1 MTSPSPTLD
10 DAPQRTIVLNVC
22 FLAIFID
29 GAAVPATAGAV
40 AQMTHAFA
48 LLPREA
54 AWASIAFNVAYN
66 LTVLLSLWL
75 IGQHGKRGYF
85 RGSLL
90 GYATALLVLALAP
103 TAGIAIAARVV
114 EGACLGG
121 LFASAL
127 LTMVGISP
135 AKRLPVVFA
144 LFTLISLAAPA
155 LGPLLAA
162 IVLHASGWR
171 TLFAALALLP
181 LAGGLIA
188 GAYMKDVDPPR
199 PLFFDTASF
208 GSVAIFLL
216 AFYYVT
222 SIGATVGLNDASIA
236 STAILGALAL
246 AWFLLRDFRL
256 ARNPFVNVAP
266 LRIPLIA
273 RGIAACIILGI
284 ILGAT
289 ASLVSFAQQILHL
302 DPLGATALAAARFI
316 GAIPGAW
323 AVYAIGTRKLLD
335 NRDATLV
342 GLAVVL
348 GCFGVQALGAATHGP
363 IVLHVVVAVV
373 QGFGLALALGPF
385 ASLLFG
391 AAPHEQFGALA
402 LLFKIALLV
411 GSALAVP
418 LMDTS
423 VTHDATANTSYGIL
437 WTICACLAGV
447 VATIVAT
454 LRTRDAVLS
463 PRA

>member
-1 MTSPSPTLD
+1 MTDEPPSPD
-10 DAPQRTIVLNVC
+10 DALQRAIVLNVC

-29 GAAVPATAGAV
+29 GAAVPTTAGAV
-40 AQMTHAFA
+40 AQMTHAFGLSRA
-48 LLPREA
+48 DA
-54 AWASIAFNVAYN
+54 AWASIGFDVAYN
-66 LTVLLSLWL
+66 LAVLLSLWL

-127 LTMVGISP
+127 LTIVGISP
-135 AKRLPVVFA
+135 ARRLPIVFA
-144 LFTLISLAAPA
+144 LFTLVSLAAPA

-162 IVLHASGWR
+162 IVLHAGGWR
-171 TLFAALALLP
+171 TLFATFALLP
-181 LAGGLIA
+181 LAGGVLA

-208 GSVAIFLL
+208 GAVAIFLL

-222 SIGATVGLNDASIA
+222 SQGATVGLSDVSLA
-236 STAILGALAL
+236 STAIFGAIAL

-266 LRIPLIA
+266 LRIPLVA
-273 RGIAACIILGI
+273 RGIAACVVLGI

-289 ASLVSFAQQILHL
+289 ASLVGFAQEILHL

-323 AVYAIGTRKLLD
+323 AVYTIGTRKLLD
-335 NRDATLV
+335 NRGATLV
-342 GLAVVL
+342 GLAIV
-348 GCFGVQALGAATHGP
+348 FGSFGLQALSAAIDGP
-363 IVLHVVVAVV
+363 IVVQIVAAVI
-373 QGFGLALALGPF
+373 QGFGLALVLGPF

-411 GSALAVP
+411 GGAVAVP
-418 LMDTS
+418 LMDRF
-423 VTHDATANTSYGIL
+423 VTHDATASTSYGIL

-447 VATIVAT
+447 AATIVAT
-454 LRTRDAVLS
+454 LQTRAKS
-463 PRA
+463 

>member
-1 MTSPSPTLD
+1 MTSPSATVD
-10 DAPQRTIVLNVC
+10 DAPQRTIVLVIC

-40 AQMTHAFA
+40 AQMAHAFV
-48 LLPREA
+48 LSPLEA
-54 AWASIAFNVAYN
+54 AWASIGFNVSYN

-135 AKRLPVVFA
+135 AKRLPFVFA

-162 IVLHASGWR
+162 IVLHAAGWR
-171 TLFAALALLP
+171 CLFAAFAFLP
-181 LAGGLIA
+181 LGGGLIA

-208 GSVAIFLL
+208 GSVAMFLL

-222 SIGATVGLNDASIA
+222 SIGATVGLRDVSLA
-236 STAILGALAL
+236 STAMVGAIAL

-256 ARNPFVNVAP
+256 ARNPFVDVAP
-266 LRIPLIA
+266 LHIPLVA
-273 RGIAACIILGI
+273 RGIAACIVLGI

-289 ASLVSFAQQILHL
+289 ASLISFAQEILHL

-323 AVYAIGTRKLLD
+323 AVYAIATRNLLD
-335 NRDATLV
+335 NRGTTLI

-348 GCFGVQALGAATHGP
+348 GSFGVQALGAATHGS
-363 IVLHVVVAVV
+363 IVLHVMVAVV
-373 QGFGLALALGPF
+373 QGFGLSLALGPF

-418 LMDTS
+418 LIDVS
-423 VTHDATANTSYGIL
+423 VTHNVTANVSYAIL

-454 LRTRDAVLS
+454 LRTRDAFAS
-463 PRA
+463 PQR